1 MRLKEDIKPLAYLE
15 TQAGDALKQVSESRR
30 PLVITDEGEAKAVI
44 LDVDSYQSLRDA
56 VLMLQFIAQGEED
69 VRAGRL
75 IPQEEVFACVASR
88 LKPE

>member
-15 TQAGDALKQVSESRR
+15 TRAGDALKQVSESRR

-56 VLMLQFIAQGEED
+56 VLMLQLISQGEED

-75 IPQEEVFACVASR
+75 IPQEEVFARVASR

>member
-1 MRLKEDIKPLAYLE
+1 MRLKEDIKPLAYLK
-15 TQAGDALKQVSESRR
+15 TPAADALKQVSQSRR

-44 LDVDSYQSLRDA
+44 LDLDSYQALRDA

-75 IPQEEVFACVASR
+75 IPQEEVFARVASR
-88 LKPE
+88 LKSE